1 MLSRSLVRCVLL
13 LVCLGFIT
21 ACAHTG
27 SRKEPTAIMTTE
39 AFNFFNGEYENTPL
53 MRKRPPTSVAVAPF
67 LKADPSAWSIEM
79 DNENPAAIVRKG
91 MYNHVSSLPFK
102 DLEIYDTDLR
112 LKNAGLDTPEKV
124 NELLQT
130 DPEKLRSIL
139 GVDGLVTGEITHFDR
154 LFAGIFSQIAVG
166 CEVRMWDLSSGE
178 LLWRAKN
185 VSRAT
190 AGGVSLT
197 PIGLAMSAV
206 ASLWNLRE
214 EAMLEQN
221 DNLFREIVSSIE
233 LPESVLATRQKLPRI
248 DLFTCMNADHPF
260 TAGQSVSFRL
270 IGDPGARA
278 YVDLESFQ
286 SGIELSPVSAAV
298 KAALWDDIL
307 EEIKNQYVETGHELT
322 PELVAAIEKEL
333 ANREIYEGTYVVGPD
348 RQAYG
353 LMPKGYLVSTAGTQA
368 TRLDP
373 VHLVDIDSKPPEIPA
388 GFAVSPLNG
397 KIELNWTRSDEPD
410 IISYEIWTSD
420 TPKSGFV
427 LLGKEED
434 NRYMLQDRANFD
446 PVYIKITAVDKAGNR
461 GDSTQPVKAV
471 ALPHP
476 LLYSFAQPGPVLGG
490 TIQES
495 ILLRAAKGPFVV
507 EKDLVIGPVGALYA
521 EPGTTLLFR
530 PDTGLTVNKGGLF
543 LYGQADNPVVL
554 TPETPT
560 APSGSYKGVA
570 MNDVPGGVLAHV
582 RINKAATGLK
592 LIKASPSVSHT
603 EITASSQ
610 AGIDLGNGAGPEM
623 TGCFV
628 HANEGMGGLLI
639 AGEGV
644 APKIHGNIFENNTP
658 FQVQSFVPV
667 QIDLR
672 NNFWGSPE
680 PSPDLFLGEGLLID
694 PVLPERP

>member
-1 MLSRSLVRCVLL
+1 MHSRSLVRFVML
-13 LVCLGFIT
+13 LVCLWFIT

-27 SRKEPTAIMTTE
+27 SRKDPTAIITTE

-53 MRKRPPTSVAVAPF
+53 MRKHPPTSVAVAPF
-67 LKADPSAWSIEM
+67 LKADPSAWSIDLDDE
-79 DNENPAAIVRKG
+79 DPASIVRKG

-102 DLEIYDTDLR
+102 DLEIYETDLR

-130 DPEKLRSIL
+130 DPKKLKSIL
-139 GVDGLVTGEITHFDR
+139 GVDALVTGDITHFDR

-166 CEVRMWDLSSGE
+166 CEVRMWDLSSGK

-221 DNLFREIVSSIE
+221 DNLFREIVSSIA
-233 LPESVLATRQKLPRI
+233 LPESVLASRQPIPRI
-248 DLFTCMNADHPF
+248 DLFTCMNAGHPF
-260 TAGQSVSFRL
+260 TAGQSVAFRL
-270 IGDPGARA
+270 IGDPGAKA

-333 ANREIYEGTYVVGPD
+333 GNREIYEGTYVVDPD

-368 TRLDP
+368 TRLDA

-388 GFAVSPLNG
+388 GLAASPLNG
-397 KIELNWTRSDEPD
+397 KIELTWTRSDEPD
-410 IISYEIWTSD
+410 ITSYEIWTSA

-427 LLGKEED
+427 LLGKEES
-434 NRYMLQDRANFD
+434 NRYMLQDMANFD
-446 PVYIKITAVDKAGNR
+446 PVYVKVRGMDRAGNE
-461 GDSTQPVKAV
+461 GAFTQAVKGV

-476 LLYSFAQPGPVLGG
+476 ELYSFTQPGPVLGG
-490 TIQES
+490 TVTGS

-507 EKDLVIGPVGALYA
+507 EKDMVVGPGGNVYA
-521 EPGTTLLFR
+521 EPGTTILFR

-543 LYGQADNPVVL
+543 LYGRADKPVIL
-554 TPETPT
+554 GPETPS
-560 APSGSYKGVA
+560 APSGSYTGVV
-570 MNDVPGGVLAHV
+570 MHDVPAGVLTHV
-582 RINKAATGLK
+582 RITRAATGLK
-592 LIKASPSVSHT
+592 LVRSSPSISHT
-603 EITASSQ
+603 EITGSSQ
-610 AGIDLGNGAGPEM
+610 AGIDLGDGAGPEM

-628 HANEGMGGLLI
+628 HDNQGMGGILI

-680 PSPDLFLGEGLLID
+680 PSPDLFLGEGLLIE